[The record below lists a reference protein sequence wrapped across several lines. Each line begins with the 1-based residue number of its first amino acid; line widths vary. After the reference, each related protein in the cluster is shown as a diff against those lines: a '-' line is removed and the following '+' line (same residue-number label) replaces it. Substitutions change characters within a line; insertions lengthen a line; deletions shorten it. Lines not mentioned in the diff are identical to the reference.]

1 VSHRIGVDIGGTF
14 TDFAL
19 VDDASGEVSIHK
31 RLTTPRDPAIAVLDG
46 IAQLLAERAVPIG
59 AVDSVIHGSTLVT
72 NAVIERRGARTGMLV
87 TEGFGDVLDIARES
101 RFDLYDQRIR
111 LPEPM
116 VPRALRREVAE
127 RMRDD
132 GMVLAAPAEAAVQR
146 AVDEL
151 VAQGIESLAI
161 CFLHSFVNPANENAV
176 RDIARRGHPGL
187 HISVSS
193 EVFPFIREYER
204 WTTTA
209 MNAFAQPMVDR
220 YLGNIE
226 RGLAAM
232 GFGGAFYVVS
242 SSGGMVTPG
251 TARRFPVRMLESG
264 PAAGVL
270 MSTHHGQ
277 RLGLT
282 DILSFDMGGTTA
294 KGSIVMGGVPRKVYE
309 LEVARMHEFLP
320 GSGLPAKVPVLDMIE
335 IGAGGGSI
343 AGIDAR
349 GLIRVGPRSAGAEPG
364 PACYGRGGMLPT
376 LTDANVA
383 LGYFDPRFF
392 LGGSMALDEAAAAAA
407 IDRGVAAPLSL
418 QTIRAAWG
426 IHEIINEDVARAFR
440 VHASE
445 IGFDYRRCSMVAFG
459 GSGPAHALRI
469 ARKLKIPRVILPV
482 GAGVMS
488 AFGMLVSP
496 LAFQAARTRPVLV
509 SELDAAGFAAEFH
522 AVEEQAR
529 SFLRAAGIADA
540 AMRIVRHLDMRYR
553 GQGYE
558 IEVELPAGVGLPALF
573 AELPRIFAD
582 RYAAIFS
589 LSYLE
594 HPVELVNW
602 KVEALGPQ
610 PMAAHELRLIG
621 PGGGATAEKGTRRA
635 WFPDPDGFVDCPVHD
650 RYALAAG
657 ARIEGPALVE
667 EREAT
672 LVLGRGDRATVDA
685 HGNLVV
691 EIGGGA

>member
-1 VSHRIGVDIGGTF
+1 MTHRIGVDIGGTF

-31 RLTTPRDPAIAVLDG
+31 RLTTPRDPSVAVLEG
-46 IAQLLAERAVPIG
+46 IAQLLAERGVPIG
-59 AVDSVIHGSTLVT
+59 AVSSVIHGSTLVT

-87 TEGFGDVLDIARES
+87 TEGFRDVLDIARES

-132 GMVLAAPAEAAVQR
+132 GKVLAAPVEEAVRGAV
-146 AVDEL
+146 AGL
-151 VAQGIESLAI
+151 VGEGIESLAI
-161 CFLHSFVNPANENAV
+161 CFLHAFVNPANENAV
-176 RDIARRGHPGL
+176 RDIVRGDHPGL
-187 HISVSS
+187 HISLSS

-226 RGLAAM
+226 RGLAEM
-232 GFGGAFYVVS
+232 GFAGAFYVVT
-242 SSGGMVTPG
+242 SSGGMVTPD

-270 MSTHHGQ
+270 MSTHLGQ

-309 LEVARMHEFLP
+309 LEVARSYEFMP

-343 AGIDAR
+343 AGLDAR
-349 GLIRVGPRSAGAEPG
+349 DLIRVGPRSAGAEPG
-364 PACYGRGGMLPT
+364 PACYGRGGTQPT

-392 LGGSMALDEAAAAAA
+392 LGGTMALDAEAAAAA
-407 IDRGVAAPLSL
+407 IDAGVARPLGL
-418 QTIRAAWG
+418 DTTRAAWG

-496 LAFQAARTRPVLV
+496 LAFQAARTWPVLATDLAP
-509 SELDAAGFAAEFH
+509 EAFAAQFA
-522 AVEEQAR
+522 AVEDQAR

-540 AMRIVRHLDMRYR
+540 EMRIVRHLDMRYR

-558 IEVELPAGVGLPALF
+558 IEVELPADADMVALHGD
-573 AELPRIFAD
+573 LPRLFAD

-589 LSYLE
+589 LSYLH

-602 KVEALGPQ
+602 KVEALGPL
-610 PMAAHELRLIG
+610 PAVAEELRLVG
-621 PGGGATAEKGTRRA
+621 AGGGSSPDKGRRRA
-635 WFPDPDGFVDCPVHD
+635 WFPDPDRFEDCPVHD
-650 RYALAAG
+650 RYALAIG
-657 ARIEGPALVE
+657 ACIVGPALVE

-672 LVLGRGDRATVDA
+672 LVLGRGDRATVDT